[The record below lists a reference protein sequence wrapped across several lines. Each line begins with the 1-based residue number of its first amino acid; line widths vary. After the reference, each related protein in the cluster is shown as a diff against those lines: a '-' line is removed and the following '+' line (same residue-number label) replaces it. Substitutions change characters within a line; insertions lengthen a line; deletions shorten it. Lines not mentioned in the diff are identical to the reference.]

1 MPITF
6 KSEARASVEMI
17 ESNAQELLELLGKTA
32 GDTRGVFTEE
42 QIPGAIEVLSGL
54 IDARAGQRKRLAD
67 AEIDEKAGEVFEVD
81 ISLRAIPLLALFEH
95 ARKAKKP
102 VTWGI

>member
-17 ESNAQELLELLGKTA
+17 ENNAKELLALLGKTA
-32 GDTRGVFTEE
+32 GDTRGVFSAE
-42 QIPGAIEVLSGL
+42 QIPDAIAVLSTL
-54 IDARAGQRKRLAD
+54 IKTRADLRKRLAD

-81 ISLRAIPLLALFEH
+81 ISLRAIPLLELFEH
-95 ARKAKKP
+95 ARKSGKP

>member
-17 ESNAQELLELLGKTA
+17 ESNAKELLALLGKTA
-32 GDTRGVFTEE
+32 SDARGVFTNE
-42 QIPGAIEVLSGL
+42 QIPGAIEILSAL
-54 IDARAGQRKRLAD
+54 INARAGQRKRLAD

-81 ISLRAIPLLALFEH
+81 LSLRAIPLLELFEH
-95 ARKAKKP
+95 ARKAGKP